1 MRAWTA
7 RPDGVGPA
15 QEIVRPLT
23 RKNLGLRS
31 DFKPV
36 ALARAALMLW
46 AATWSWLK
54 SGVAQET
61 APASV
66 AGSTP
71 FPTSDFMAPSETP
84 APRTERNAFG
94 VLGRISLAQWMLGAA
109 VGGIAF
115 GFLAPEVA
123 PHLKI
128 VSDIFLRLIRAI
140 IAPILFGVLVRAVGG
155 VGGMKDLGR
164 LGWKS
169 LLYFEVATTI
179 ALLLGWFAAVIFRP
193 GENVALG
200 ATAAVAA
207 PKMTFTEVLVN
218 AFPTSIV
225 DAMARGDVLQI
236 VVFCFLFGVACLSVG
251 EKAKPVLVLADA
263 VVAIAFRFTHIIM
276 WLAPAAVFAAMAG
289 TVASGGM
296 DVLAGLARLLAA
308 AWGAE
313 LLFLLAVFGGSLVLF
328 RVPLRRFVHF
338 AREPFLIAFATTSS
352 AAALP
357 QTLENMERFGVPN
370 RILGV
375 VAPLS
380 LSLNL
385 CGSTLF
391 LGLATLFVA
400 QAANVPLSFDQQLL
414 ILLTLKL
421 TSKGVAGIP
430 RANFVVLTAL
440 FQSYGLP
447 LEGLGLLLGIDALI
461 DPIRTSV
468 NVVGHCA
475 APAVVARWEGVSFPS
490 HSEPVHHVASPSA

>member
-1 MRAWTA
+1 MLFAA
-7 RPDGVGPA
+7 GGGV
-15 QEIVRPLT
+15 VF
-23 RKNLGLRS
+23 GL
-31 DFKPV
+31 
-36 ALARAALMLW
+36 
-46 AATWSWLK
+46 
-54 SGVAQET
+54 
-61 APASV
+61 
-66 AGSTP
+66 
-71 FPTSDFMAPSETP
+71 
-84 APRTERNAFG
+84 
-94 VLGRISLAQWMLGAA
+94 
-109 VGGIAF
+109 
-115 GFLAPEVA
+115 LAPELAV
-123 PHLKI
+123 HLKFI
-128 VSDIFLRLIRAI
+128 SDIFLRLIRAI
-140 IAPILFGVLVRAVGG
+140 IAPVLFGVLVRAVGG

-169 LLYFEVATTI
+169 LVFFEVATTL
-179 ALLLGWFAAVIFRP
+179 ALLLGWFTAAIFRP
-193 GENVALG
+193 GDNVAL
-200 ATAAVAA
+200 AAQAA
-207 PKMTFTEVLVN
+207 PVVSKMTFTDVLVN

-236 VVFCFLFGVACLSVG
+236 VVFCFLFGVACLAVG
-251 EKAKPVLVLADA
+251 ERAKPVLVLADA
-263 VVAIAFRFTHIIM
+263 VVAVAFRFTQIIM
-276 WLAPAAVFAAMAG
+276 YLAPAAVFAAMAG
-289 TVASGGM
+289 TVATSGVG
-296 DVLAGLARLLAA
+296 VLLGLARLFGA

-313 LLFLLAVFGGSLVLF
+313 LLFLAVVFGGSLVASG
-328 RVPLRRFVHF
+328 VPMRRFVHF
-338 AREPFLIAFATTSS
+338 VREPFLIAFSTTSS

-440 FQSYGLP
+440 FQSFGLP

-475 APAVVARWEGVSFPS
+475 APAVVARWEGVTFPKDL
-490 HSEPVHHVASPSA
+490 EPVPAMAPPS

>member
-1 MRAWTA
+1 MLFAA
-7 RPDGVGPA
+7 GGGV
-15 QEIVRPLT
+15 VF
-23 RKNLGLRS
+23 GL
-31 DFKPV
+31 
-36 ALARAALMLW
+36 A
-46 AATWSWLK
+46 
-54 SGVAQET
+54 
-61 APASV
+61 
-66 AGSTP
+66 
-71 FPTSDFMAPSETP
+71 
-84 APRTERNAFG
+84 
-94 VLGRISLAQWMLGAA
+94 
-109 VGGIAF
+109 
-115 GFLAPEVA
+115 APELAV
-123 PHLKI
+123 HLKFI
-128 VSDIFLRLIRAI
+128 SDIFLRLIRAI
-140 IAPILFGVLVRAVGG
+140 IAPVLFGVLVRAVGG

-169 LLYFEVATTI
+169 LVFFEVATTL
-179 ALLLGWFAAVIFRP
+179 ALLLGWFTAAIFRP
-193 GENVALG
+193 GDNVAL
-200 ATAAVAA
+200 AAQAA
-207 PKMTFTEVLVN
+207 PVVSKMTFTDVLVN
-218 AFPTSIV
+218 ACPTSIV

-236 VVFCFLFGVACLSVG
+236 VVFCFLFGVACLAVG
-251 EKAKPVLVLADA
+251 ERARPVLVLADA
-263 VVAIAFRFTHIIM
+263 VGAVAFRFTQIIM
-276 WLAPAAVFAAMAG
+276 YLAPAAVFAAMAG
-289 TVASGGM
+289 TVATSGVG
-296 DVLAGLARLLAA
+296 VLLGLARLFGA

-313 LLFLLAVFGGSLVLF
+313 LLFLAVVFGGSLVASG
-328 RVPLRRFVHF
+328 VPMRRFVHF
-338 AREPFLIAFATTSS
+338 VREPFLIAFSTTSS

-400 QAANVPLSFDQQLL
+400 QAANVALSFDQQLL

-440 FQSYGLP
+440 FQSFGLP

-475 APAVVARWEGVSFPS
+475 APAVVARWEGVTFPKDL
-490 HSEPVHHVASPSA
+490 EPVPTMAPPS

>member
-1 MRAWTA
+1 MLFAA
-7 RPDGVGPA
+7 GGGV
-15 QEIVRPLT
+15 VF
-23 RKNLGLRS
+23 GL
-31 DFKPV
+31 
-36 ALARAALMLW
+36 A
-46 AATWSWLK
+46 
-54 SGVAQET
+54 
-61 APASV
+61 
-66 AGSTP
+66 
-71 FPTSDFMAPSETP
+71 
-84 APRTERNAFG
+84 
-94 VLGRISLAQWMLGAA
+94 
-109 VGGIAF
+109 
-115 GFLAPEVA
+115 APELAV
-123 PHLKI
+123 HLKFI
-128 VSDIFLRLIRAI
+128 SDIFLRLIRAI
-140 IAPILFGVLVRAVGG
+140 IAPVLFGVLVRAVGG

-169 LLYFEVATTI
+169 LVFFEVATTL
-179 ALLLGWFAAVIFRP
+179 ALLLGWFTAAIFRP
-193 GENVALG
+193 GDNVAL
-200 ATAAVAA
+200 AAQAA
-207 PKMTFTEVLVN
+207 PVVSKMTFTDVLVN

-236 VVFCFLFGVACLSVG
+236 VVFCFLFGVACLAVG
-251 EKAKPVLVLADA
+251 ERARPVLVLADA
-263 VVAIAFRFTHIIM
+263 VVAVAFRFTQIIM
-276 WLAPAAVFAAMAG
+276 YLAPAAVFAAMAG
-289 TVASGGM
+289 TVATSGVE
-296 DVLAGLARLLAA
+296 VLLGLARLFGA

-313 LLFLLAVFGGSLVLF
+313 LLFLAVVFGGSLVASG
-328 RVPLRRFVHF
+328 VPMRRFVHF
-338 AREPFLIAFATTSS
+338 VREPFLIAFSTTSS

-357 QTLENMERFGVPN
+357 RTLENMERFGVPN

-440 FQSYGLP
+440 FQSFGLP

-475 APAVVARWEGVSFPS
+475 APAVVARWEGVTFPKDL
-490 HSEPVHHVASPSA
+490 EPVPTMAPPS

>member
-1 MRAWTA
+1 MLFAA
-7 RPDGVGPA
+7 GGGV
-15 QEIVRPLT
+15 IF
-23 RKNLGLRS
+23 GL
-31 DFKPV
+31 V
-36 ALARAALMLW
+36 
-46 AATWSWLK
+46 
-54 SGVAQET
+54 
-61 APASV
+61 
-66 AGSTP
+66 
-71 FPTSDFMAPSETP
+71 
-84 APRTERNAFG
+84 
-94 VLGRISLAQWMLGAA
+94 
-109 VGGIAF
+109 
-115 GFLAPEVA
+115 APEFAVQ
-123 PHLKI
+123 LKFI
-128 VSDIFLRLIRAI
+128 SDIFLRLIRAI
-140 IAPILFGVLVRAVGG
+140 IAPVLFGVLVRAVGG

-169 LLYFEVATTI
+169 LVFFEVATTL
-179 ALLLGWFAAVIFRP
+179 ALLLGWFTAAIFRP
-193 GENVALG
+193 GDNVAL
-200 ATAAVAA
+200 AAQAA
-207 PKMTFTEVLVN
+207 PVVSKMTFTDVLVN

-236 VVFCFLFGVACLSVG
+236 VVFCFLFGVACLAVG
-251 EKAKPVLVLADA
+251 ERAKPVLVLADA
-263 VVAIAFRFTHIIM
+263 VVAVAFRFTQIIM
-276 WLAPAAVFAAMAG
+276 YLAPAAVFAAMAG
-289 TVASGGM
+289 TVATSGVG
-296 DVLAGLARLLAA
+296 VLLGLARLFGA

-313 LLFLLAVFGGSLVLF
+313 LLFLAVVFGGSLVASG
-328 RVPLRRFVHF
+328 VPMRRFVHF
-338 AREPFLIAFATTSS
+338 VREPFLIAFSTTSS

-440 FQSYGLP
+440 FQSFGLP

-468 NVVGHCA
+468 NVVGHCT
-475 APAVVARWEGVSFPS
+475 APAVVARWEGVTFPKDL
-490 HSEPVHHVASPSA
+490 EPVPTMAPPS

>member
-1 MRAWTA
+1 MLFAA
-7 RPDGVGPA
+7 GGGV
-15 QEIVRPLT
+15 VF
-23 RKNLGLRS
+23 GL
-31 DFKPV
+31 
-36 ALARAALMLW
+36 
-46 AATWSWLK
+46 
-54 SGVAQET
+54 
-61 APASV
+61 
-66 AGSTP
+66 
-71 FPTSDFMAPSETP
+71 
-84 APRTERNAFG
+84 
-94 VLGRISLAQWMLGAA
+94 
-109 VGGIAF
+109 
-115 GFLAPEVA
+115 LAPEIAVQ
-123 PHLKI
+123 LKFI
-128 VSDIFLRLIRAI
+128 SDIFLRLIRAI
-140 IAPILFGVLVRAVGG
+140 IAPVLFGVLVRAVGG

-169 LLYFEVATTI
+169 LVFFEVATTL
-179 ALLLGWFAAVIFRP
+179 ALLLGWFTAAIFRP
-193 GENVALG
+193 GDNVAL
-200 ATAAVAA
+200 AAQAA
-207 PKMTFTEVLVN
+207 PVVSKMTFTDVLVN

-236 VVFCFLFGVACLSVG
+236 VVFCFLFGVACLAVG
-251 EKAKPVLVLADA
+251 ERAKPVLVLADA
-263 VVAIAFRFTHIIM
+263 VVAVAFRFTQIIM
-276 WLAPAAVFAAMAG
+276 YLAPAAVFAAMAG
-289 TVASGGM
+289 TVATSGVG
-296 DVLAGLARLLAA
+296 VLLGLARLFGA

-313 LLFLLAVFGGSLVLF
+313 LLFLAVVFGGSLVASG
-328 RVPLRRFVHF
+328 VPMRRFVHF
-338 AREPFLIAFATTSS
+338 VREPFLIAFSTTSS

-440 FQSYGLP
+440 FQSFGLP

-475 APAVVARWEGVSFPS
+475 APAVVARWEGVTFPKNL
-490 HSEPVHHVASPSA
+490 EPVPVMAPPS

>member
-1 MRAWTA
+1 MLFAA
-7 RPDGVGPA
+7 GGGV
-15 QEIVRPLT
+15 IF
-23 RKNLGLRS
+23 GL
-31 DFKPV
+31 V
-36 ALARAALMLW
+36 
-46 AATWSWLK
+46 
-54 SGVAQET
+54 
-61 APASV
+61 
-66 AGSTP
+66 
-71 FPTSDFMAPSETP
+71 
-84 APRTERNAFG
+84 
-94 VLGRISLAQWMLGAA
+94 
-109 VGGIAF
+109 
-115 GFLAPEVA
+115 APEFAVQ
-123 PHLKI
+123 LKFI
-128 VSDIFLRLIRAI
+128 SDIFLRLIRAI
-140 IAPILFGVLVRAVGG
+140 IAPVLFGVLVRAVGG

-169 LLYFEVATTI
+169 LVFFEVATTL
-179 ALLLGWFAAVIFRP
+179 ALLLGWFTAAIFRP
-193 GENVALG
+193 GDNVAL
-200 ATAAVAA
+200 AAQAA
-207 PKMTFTEVLVN
+207 PVVSKMTFTDVLVN

-236 VVFCFLFGVACLSVG
+236 VVFCFLFGVACLAVG
-251 EKAKPVLVLADA
+251 ERAKPVLVLADA
-263 VVAIAFRFTHIIM
+263 VVAVAFRFTQIIM
-276 WLAPAAVFAAMAG
+276 YLAPAAVFAAMAG
-289 TVASGGM
+289 TVATSGVG
-296 DVLAGLARLLAA
+296 VLLGLVRLFGT

-313 LLFLLAVFGGSLVLF
+313 LLFLAVVFGGSLVASG
-328 RVPLRRFVHF
+328 VPMRRFVHF
-338 AREPFLIAFATTSS
+338 VREPFLIAFSTTSS

-440 FQSYGLP
+440 FQSFGLP

-468 NVVGHCA
+468 NVVGHCT
-475 APAVVARWEGVSFPS
+475 APAVVARWEGVTFPKNL
-490 HSEPVHHVASPSA
+490 EPVPITPPPS

>member
-1 MRAWTA
+1 MLFAA
-7 RPDGVGPA
+7 GGGV
-15 QEIVRPLT
+15 IF
-23 RKNLGLRS
+23 GL
-31 DFKPV
+31 V
-36 ALARAALMLW
+36 
-46 AATWSWLK
+46 
-54 SGVAQET
+54 
-61 APASV
+61 
-66 AGSTP
+66 
-71 FPTSDFMAPSETP
+71 
-84 APRTERNAFG
+84 
-94 VLGRISLAQWMLGAA
+94 
-109 VGGIAF
+109 
-115 GFLAPEVA
+115 APEFAVQ
-123 PHLKI
+123 LKFI
-128 VSDIFLRLIRAI
+128 SDIFLRLIRAI
-140 IAPILFGVLVRAVGG
+140 IAPVLFGVLVRAVGG

-169 LLYFEVATTI
+169 LVFFEVATTL
-179 ALLLGWFAAVIFRP
+179 ALLLGWFTAAIFRP
-193 GENVALG
+193 GDNVAL
-200 ATAAVAA
+200 AAQAA
-207 PKMTFTEVLVN
+207 PVVSKMTFTDVLVN

-236 VVFCFLFGVACLSVG
+236 VVFCFLFGVACLAVG
-251 EKAKPVLVLADA
+251 ERAKPVLVLADA
-263 VVAIAFRFTHIIM
+263 VVAVAFRFTQIIM
-276 WLAPAAVFAAMAG
+276 YLAPAAVFAAMAG
-289 TVASGGM
+289 TVATSGVG
-296 DVLAGLARLLAA
+296 VLLGLARLFGA
-308 AWGAE
+308 AWGAD
-313 LLFLLAVFGGSLVLF
+313 LLFLAVVFGGSLVASG
-328 RVPLRRFVHF
+328 VPMRRFVHF
-338 AREPFLIAFATTSS
+338 VREPFLIAFSTTSS

-440 FQSYGLP
+440 FQSFGLP

-475 APAVVARWEGVSFPS
+475 APAVVARWEGVTFPKNL
-490 HSEPVHHVASPSA
+490 EPVPITPPPS

>member
-1 MRAWTA
+1 M
-7 RPDGVGPA
+7 PPSNPVFF
-15 QEIVRPLT
+15 
-23 RKNLGLRS
+23 LRR
-31 DFKPV
+31 
-36 ALARAALMLW
+36 L
-46 AATWSWLK
+46 
-54 SGVAQET
+54 
-61 APASV
+61 
-66 AGSTP
+66 
-71 FPTSDFMAPSETP
+71 
-84 APRTERNAFG
+84 
-94 VLGRISLAQWMLGAA
+94 SLAQWMLFAA
-109 VGGIAF
+109 GGGVVF
-115 GFLAPEVA
+115 GLLAPEIAVQ
-123 PHLKI
+123 LKFI
-128 VSDIFLRLIRAI
+128 SDIFLRLIRAI
-140 IAPILFGVLVRAVGG
+140 IAPVLFGVLVRAVGG

-169 LLYFEVATTI
+169 LVFFEVATTL
-179 ALLLGWFAAVIFRP
+179 ALLLGWFTAAIFRP
-193 GENVALG
+193 GDNVAL
-200 ATAAVAA
+200 AALAA
-207 PKMTFTEVLVN
+207 PVVSKMTFTDVLVN

-236 VVFCFLFGVACLSVG
+236 VVFCFLFGVACLAVG
-251 EKAKPVLVLADA
+251 ERAKPVLVLADA
-263 VVAIAFRFTHIIM
+263 VVAVAFRFTQIIM
-276 WLAPAAVFAAMAG
+276 YLAPAAVFAAMAG
-289 TVASGGM
+289 TVATSGVG
-296 DVLAGLARLLAA
+296 VLLGLARLFGA

-313 LLFLLAVFGGSLVLF
+313 LLFLAVVFGGSLVASG
-328 RVPLRRFVHF
+328 VPMRRFVHF
-338 AREPFLIAFATTSS
+338 VREPFLIAFSTTSS

-440 FQSYGLP
+440 FQSFGLP

-468 NVVGHCA
+468 NVVGHCT
-475 APAVVARWEGVSFPS
+475 APAVVARWEGVTFPKNL
-490 HSEPVHHVASPSA
+490 EPVPVMAPPS

>member
-1 MRAWTA
+1 MLFAA
-7 RPDGVGPA
+7 GGGV
-15 QEIVRPLT
+15 VF
-23 RKNLGLRS
+23 GL
-31 DFKPV
+31 
-36 ALARAALMLW
+36 A
-46 AATWSWLK
+46 
-54 SGVAQET
+54 
-61 APASV
+61 
-66 AGSTP
+66 
-71 FPTSDFMAPSETP
+71 
-84 APRTERNAFG
+84 
-94 VLGRISLAQWMLGAA
+94 
-109 VGGIAF
+109 
-115 GFLAPEVA
+115 APELAV
-123 PHLKI
+123 HLKFI
-128 VSDIFLRLIRAI
+128 SDIFLRLIRAI
-140 IAPILFGVLVRAVGG
+140 IAPVLFGVLVRAVGG

-169 LLYFEVATTI
+169 LVFFEVATTL
-179 ALLLGWFAAVIFRP
+179 ALLLGWFTAAIFRP
-193 GENVALG
+193 GDNVAL
-200 ATAAVAA
+200 AAQAA
-207 PKMTFTEVLVN
+207 PVVSKMTFTDVLVN

-236 VVFCFLFGVACLSVG
+236 VVFCFLFGVACLAVG
-251 EKAKPVLVLADA
+251 ERAKPVLVLADA
-263 VVAIAFRFTHIIM
+263 VVAVAFRFTQIIM
-276 WLAPAAVFAAMAG
+276 YLAPAAVFAAMAG
-289 TVASGGM
+289 TVATSGVE
-296 DVLAGLARLLAA
+296 VLLGLARLFGA

-313 LLFLLAVFGGSLVLF
+313 LLFLAVVFGGSLVASG
-328 RVPLRRFVHF
+328 VPMRRFVHF
-338 AREPFLIAFATTSS
+338 VREPFLIAFSTTSS

-357 QTLENMERFGVPN
+357 RTLENMERFGVPN

-440 FQSYGLP
+440 FQSFGLP

-475 APAVVARWEGVSFPS
+475 APAVVARWEGVTFPKDL
-490 HSEPVHHVASPSA
+490 EPVPTMAPPS

>member
-1 MRAWTA
+1 MLFAA
-7 RPDGVGPA
+7 GGGV
-15 QEIVRPLT
+15 VF
-23 RKNLGLRS
+23 GL
-31 DFKPV
+31 
-36 ALARAALMLW
+36 A
-46 AATWSWLK
+46 
-54 SGVAQET
+54 
-61 APASV
+61 
-66 AGSTP
+66 
-71 FPTSDFMAPSETP
+71 
-84 APRTERNAFG
+84 
-94 VLGRISLAQWMLGAA
+94 
-109 VGGIAF
+109 
-115 GFLAPEVA
+115 APELAVQ
-123 PHLKI
+123 LKFI
-128 VSDIFLRLIRAI
+128 SDIFLRLIRAI
-140 IAPILFGVLVRAVGG
+140 IAPVLFGVLVRAVGG

-169 LLYFEVATTI
+169 LVFFEVATTL
-179 ALLLGWFAAVIFRP
+179 ALLLGWFTAAIFRP
-193 GENVALG
+193 GDNVAL
-200 ATAAVAA
+200 AAQAA
-207 PKMTFTEVLVN
+207 PVVSKMTFTDVLVN

-236 VVFCFLFGVACLSVG
+236 VVFCFLFGVACLAVG
-251 EKAKPVLVLADA
+251 ERARPVLVLADA
-263 VVAIAFRFTHIIM
+263 VVAVAFRFTQIIM
-276 WLAPAAVFAAMAG
+276 YLAPAAVFAAMAG
-289 TVASGGM
+289 TVATSGVG
-296 DVLAGLARLLAA
+296 VLLGLARLFGA

-313 LLFLLAVFGGSLVLF
+313 LLFLAVVFGGSLVASG
-328 RVPLRRFVHF
+328 VPMRRFVHF
-338 AREPFLIAFATTSS
+338 VREPFLIAFSTTSS

-440 FQSYGLP
+440 FQSFGLP

-475 APAVVARWEGVSFPS
+475 APAVVARWEGVTFPKDL
-490 HSEPVHHVASPSA
+490 EPVPTMAPPS

>member
-1 MRAWTA
+1 MLFAA
-7 RPDGVGPA
+7 GGGV
-15 QEIVRPLT
+15 VF
-23 RKNLGLRS
+23 GL
-31 DFKPV
+31 
-36 ALARAALMLW
+36 A
-46 AATWSWLK
+46 
-54 SGVAQET
+54 
-61 APASV
+61 
-66 AGSTP
+66 
-71 FPTSDFMAPSETP
+71 
-84 APRTERNAFG
+84 
-94 VLGRISLAQWMLGAA
+94 
-109 VGGIAF
+109 
-115 GFLAPEVA
+115 APELAV
-123 PHLKI
+123 HLKFI
-128 VSDIFLRLIRAI
+128 SDIFLRLIRAI
-140 IAPILFGVLVRAVGG
+140 IAPVLFGVLVRAVGG

-169 LLYFEVATTI
+169 LVFFEVATTL
-179 ALLLGWFAAVIFRP
+179 ALLLGWFTAAIFRP
-193 GENVALG
+193 GDNVAL
-200 ATAAVAA
+200 AAQAA
-207 PKMTFTEVLVN
+207 PVVSKMTFTDVLVN

-236 VVFCFLFGVACLSVG
+236 VVFCFLFGVACLAVG
-251 EKAKPVLVLADA
+251 ERAKPVLVLADA
-263 VVAIAFRFTHIIM
+263 VVAVAFRFTQIIM
-276 WLAPAAVFAAMAG
+276 YLAPAAVFAAMAG
-289 TVASGGM
+289 TVATSGVG
-296 DVLAGLARLLAA
+296 VLLGLARLFGA

-313 LLFLLAVFGGSLVLF
+313 LLFLAVIFGGSLVASG
-328 RVPLRRFVHF
+328 VPMRRFVHF
-338 AREPFLIAFATTSS
+338 VREPFLIAFSTTSS

-440 FQSYGLP
+440 FQSFGLP

-475 APAVVARWEGVSFPS
+475 APAVVARWEGVTFPKDL
-490 HSEPVHHVASPSA
+490 EPVPTMAPPS

>member
-1 MRAWTA
+1 MLFAA
-7 RPDGVGPA
+7 GGGV
-15 QEIVRPLT
+15 VF
-23 RKNLGLRS
+23 GL
-31 DFKPV
+31 
-36 ALARAALMLW
+36 A
-46 AATWSWLK
+46 
-54 SGVAQET
+54 
-61 APASV
+61 
-66 AGSTP
+66 
-71 FPTSDFMAPSETP
+71 
-84 APRTERNAFG
+84 
-94 VLGRISLAQWMLGAA
+94 
-109 VGGIAF
+109 
-115 GFLAPEVA
+115 APELAV
-123 PHLKI
+123 HLKFI
-128 VSDIFLRLIRAI
+128 SDIFLRLIRAI
-140 IAPILFGVLVRAVGG
+140 IAPVLFGVLVRAVGG

-169 LLYFEVATTI
+169 LVFFEVATTL
-179 ALLLGWFAAVIFRP
+179 ALLLGWFTAAIFRP
-193 GENVALG
+193 GDNVAL
-200 ATAAVAA
+200 AAQTAPVVS
-207 PKMTFTEVLVN
+207 KMTFTDVLVN

-236 VVFCFLFGVACLSVG
+236 VVFCFLFGVACLAVG
-251 EKAKPVLVLADA
+251 ERAKPVLVLADA
-263 VVAIAFRFTHIIM
+263 VVAVAFRFTQIIM
-276 WLAPAAVFAAMAG
+276 YLAPAAVFAAMAG
-289 TVASGGM
+289 TVATSGVG
-296 DVLAGLARLLAA
+296 VLLGLARLFGA

-313 LLFLLAVFGGSLVLF
+313 LLFLAVVFGGSLVASG
-328 RVPLRRFVHF
+328 VPMRRFVHF
-338 AREPFLIAFATTSS
+338 VREPFLIAFSTTSS

-440 FQSYGLP
+440 FQSFGLP

-475 APAVVARWEGVSFPS
+475 APAVVARWEGVTFPKDL
-490 HSEPVHHVASPSA
+490 EPVPTMAPPS

>member
-1 MRAWTA
+1 MLFAA
-7 RPDGVGPA
+7 GGGV
-15 QEIVRPLT
+15 I
-23 RKNLGLRS
+23 LGL
-31 DFKPV
+31 V
-36 ALARAALMLW
+36 
-46 AATWSWLK
+46 
-54 SGVAQET
+54 
-61 APASV
+61 
-66 AGSTP
+66 
-71 FPTSDFMAPSETP
+71 
-84 APRTERNAFG
+84 
-94 VLGRISLAQWMLGAA
+94 
-109 VGGIAF
+109 
-115 GFLAPEVA
+115 APELAVQ
-123 PHLKI
+123 LKFI
-128 VSDIFLRLIRAI
+128 SDIFLRLIRAI
-140 IAPILFGVLVRAVGG
+140 IAPVLFGVLVRAVGG

-169 LLYFEVATTI
+169 LVFFEVATTL
-179 ALLLGWFAAVIFRP
+179 ALLLGWFTAAIFRP
-193 GENVALG
+193 GDNVAL
-200 ATAAVAA
+200 AAQA
-207 PKMTFTEVLVN
+207 PPVVSKMTFTDVLVN

-236 VVFCFLFGVACLSVG
+236 VVFCFLFGVACLAVG
-251 EKAKPVLVLADA
+251 ERAKPVLVLADA
-263 VVAIAFRFTHIIM
+263 VVAVAFRFTQIIM
-276 WLAPAAVFAAMAG
+276 YLAPAAVFAAMAG
-289 TVASGGM
+289 TVATSGVG
-296 DVLAGLARLLAA
+296 VLLGLARLFGT

-313 LLFLLAVFGGSLVLF
+313 LLFLAVVFGGSLVASG
-328 RVPLRRFVHF
+328 VPMRRFVHF
-338 AREPFLIAFATTSS
+338 VREPFLIAFSTTSS

-440 FQSYGLP
+440 FQSFGLP

-468 NVVGHCA
+468 NVVGHCT
-475 APAVVARWEGVSFPS
+475 APAVVARWEGVTFPKNL
-490 HSEPVHHVASPSA
+490 EPVPITPPPS

>member
-1 MRAWTA
+1 MLFAA
-7 RPDGVGPA
+7 GGGV
-15 QEIVRPLT
+15 VF
-23 RKNLGLRS
+23 GL
-31 DFKPV
+31 
-36 ALARAALMLW
+36 A
-46 AATWSWLK
+46 
-54 SGVAQET
+54 
-61 APASV
+61 
-66 AGSTP
+66 
-71 FPTSDFMAPSETP
+71 
-84 APRTERNAFG
+84 
-94 VLGRISLAQWMLGAA
+94 
-109 VGGIAF
+109 
-115 GFLAPEVA
+115 APELAV
-123 PHLKI
+123 HLKFI
-128 VSDIFLRLIRAI
+128 SDIFLRLIRAI
-140 IAPILFGVLVRAVGG
+140 IAPVLFGVLVRAVGG

-169 LLYFEVATTI
+169 LVFFEVATTL
-179 ALLLGWFAAVIFRP
+179 ALLLGWFTAAIFRP
-193 GENVALG
+193 GDNVAL
-200 ATAAVAA
+200 AAQAA
-207 PKMTFTEVLVN
+207 PVVSKMTFTDVLVN

-236 VVFCFLFGVACLSVG
+236 VVFCFLFGVACLAVG
-251 EKAKPVLVLADA
+251 ERAKPVLVLADA
-263 VVAIAFRFTHIIM
+263 VVAVAFRFTQIIM
-276 WLAPAAVFAAMAG
+276 YLAPAAVFAAMAG
-289 TVASGGM
+289 TVATSGVG
-296 DVLAGLARLLAA
+296 VLLGLARLFGA

-313 LLFLLAVFGGSLVLF
+313 LLFLAVVFGGSLVASG
-328 RVPLRRFVHF
+328 VPMRRFVHF
-338 AREPFLIAFATTSS
+338 VREPFLIAFSTTSS

-400 QAANVPLSFDQQLL
+400 QAANVALSFDQQLL

-440 FQSYGLP
+440 FQSFGLP

-475 APAVVARWEGVSFPS
+475 APAVVARWEGVTFPKDL
-490 HSEPVHHVASPSA
+490 EPVPTMAPPS

>member
-1 MRAWTA
+1 MLFAA
-7 RPDGVGPA
+7 GGGV
-15 QEIVRPLT
+15 I
-23 RKNLGLRS
+23 LGL
-31 DFKPV
+31 V
-36 ALARAALMLW
+36 
-46 AATWSWLK
+46 
-54 SGVAQET
+54 
-61 APASV
+61 
-66 AGSTP
+66 
-71 FPTSDFMAPSETP
+71 
-84 APRTERNAFG
+84 
-94 VLGRISLAQWMLGAA
+94 
-109 VGGIAF
+109 
-115 GFLAPEVA
+115 APELAVQ
-123 PHLKI
+123 LKFI
-128 VSDIFLRLIRAI
+128 SDIFLRLIRAI
-140 IAPILFGVLVRAVGG
+140 IAPVLFGVLVRAVGG

-169 LLYFEVATTI
+169 LVFFEVATTL
-179 ALLLGWFAAVIFRP
+179 ALLLGWFTAAIFRP
-193 GENVALG
+193 GDNVAL
-200 ATAAVAA
+200 AAQAA
-207 PKMTFTEVLVN
+207 PVVAKMTFTDVLVN

-236 VVFCFLFGVACLSVG
+236 VVFCFLFGVACLAVG
-251 EKAKPVLVLADA
+251 ERAKPVLVLADA
-263 VVAIAFRFTHIIM
+263 VVAVAFRFTQIIM
-276 WLAPAAVFAAMAG
+276 YLAPAAVFAAMAG
-289 TVASGGM
+289 TVATSGVG
-296 DVLAGLARLLAA
+296 VLLGLARLFGT

-313 LLFLLAVFGGSLVLF
+313 LLFLAVVFGGSLVASG
-328 RVPLRRFVHF
+328 VPMRRFVHF
-338 AREPFLIAFATTSS
+338 VREPFLIAFSTTSS

-440 FQSYGLP
+440 FQSFGLP

-468 NVVGHCA
+468 NVVGHCT
-475 APAVVARWEGVSFPS
+475 APAVVARWEGVTFPKNL
-490 HSEPVHHVASPSA
+490 EPVPITPPPS

>member
-1 MRAWTA
+1 MLFAA
-7 RPDGVGPA
+7 GGGV
-15 QEIVRPLT
+15 VF
-23 RKNLGLRS
+23 GL
-31 DFKPV
+31 
-36 ALARAALMLW
+36 A
-46 AATWSWLK
+46 
-54 SGVAQET
+54 
-61 APASV
+61 
-66 AGSTP
+66 
-71 FPTSDFMAPSETP
+71 
-84 APRTERNAFG
+84 
-94 VLGRISLAQWMLGAA
+94 
-109 VGGIAF
+109 
-115 GFLAPEVA
+115 APELAV
-123 PHLKI
+123 HLRFI
-128 VSDIFLRLIRAI
+128 SDIFLRLIRAI
-140 IAPILFGVLVRAVGG
+140 IAPVLFGVLVRAVGG

-169 LLYFEVATTI
+169 LVFFEVATTL
-179 ALLLGWFAAVIFRP
+179 ALLLGWFTAAIFRP
-193 GENVALG
+193 GYNVAL
-200 ATAAVAA
+200 AAQAA
-207 PKMTFTEVLVN
+207 PVVSKMTFTDVLVN

-236 VVFCFLFGVACLSVG
+236 VVFCFLFGVACLAVG
-251 EKAKPVLVLADA
+251 ERAKPVLVLADA
-263 VVAIAFRFTHIIM
+263 VVAVAFRFTQIIM
-276 WLAPAAVFAAMAG
+276 YLAPAAVFAAMAG
-289 TVASGGM
+289 TVATSGVG
-296 DVLAGLARLLAA
+296 VLLGLARLFGA

-313 LLFLLAVFGGSLVLF
+313 LLFLAVVFGGSLVASG
-328 RVPLRRFVHF
+328 VPMRRFVHF
-338 AREPFLIAFATTSS
+338 VREPFLIAFSTTSS

-400 QAANVPLSFDQQLL
+400 QAANVPLSFEQQLL

-440 FQSYGLP
+440 FQSFGLP

-475 APAVVARWEGVSFPS
+475 APAVVARWEGVTFPKDL
-490 HSEPVHHVASPSA
+490 EPVPTMAPPS

>member
-1 MRAWTA
+1 MSRSADHHPTIEPEASAVGPGARAWRA
-7 RPDGVGPA
+7 
-15 QEIVRPLT
+15 
-23 RKNLGLRS
+23 LR
-31 DFKPV
+31 
-36 ALARAALMLW
+36 
-46 AATWSWLK
+46 
-54 SGVAQET
+54 
-61 APASV
+61 
-66 AGSTP
+66 
-71 FPTSDFMAPSETP
+71 
-84 APRTERNAFG
+84 
-94 VLGRISLAQWMLGAA
+94 RISLAQWMLVAA

-115 GFLAPEVA
+115 GFAAPGIA

-140 IAPILFGVLVRAVGG
+140 IAPVLFGVLVRAVGG
-155 VGGMKDLGR
+155 MGGMRDLGR
-164 LGWKS
+164 LGWKA
-169 LLYFEVATTI
+169 LLFFEVATTL
-179 ALLLGWFAAVIFRP
+179 ALLLGWFTAVIFRP
-193 GENVALG
+193 GEGVTLA
-200 ATAAVAA
+200 ATATVAVHALS
-207 PKMTFTEVLVN
+207 FTEVLLN

-251 EKAKPVLVLADA
+251 EKARPVLVLAEA
-263 VVAIAFRFTHIIM
+263 VVAIAFRFTHLIRY
-276 WLAPAAVFAAMAG
+276 LAPAAVFAAMAG
-289 TVASGGM
+289 TVASGGVG
-296 DVLAGLARLLAA
+296 VLVGLARLFAA

-313 LLFLLAVFGGSLVLF
+313 LLFLFAVFGGSLVAF

-338 AREPFLIAFATTSS
+338 VREPFLIAFATTSS

-400 QAANVPLSFDQQLL
+400 QAANVHLSFDQQLL

-440 FQSYGLP
+440 FQSFGLP

-475 APAVVARWEGVSFPS
+475 APAVVARWEGVAFPS
-490 HSEPVHHVASPSA
+490 HREPAAGPTP

>member
-1 MRAWTA
+1 MLFAA
-7 RPDGVGPA
+7 GGGV
-15 QEIVRPLT
+15 VF
-23 RKNLGLRS
+23 GL
-31 DFKPV
+31 
-36 ALARAALMLW
+36 A
-46 AATWSWLK
+46 
-54 SGVAQET
+54 
-61 APASV
+61 
-66 AGSTP
+66 
-71 FPTSDFMAPSETP
+71 
-84 APRTERNAFG
+84 
-94 VLGRISLAQWMLGAA
+94 
-109 VGGIAF
+109 
-115 GFLAPEVA
+115 APELAV
-123 PHLKI
+123 HLKFI
-128 VSDIFLRLIRAI
+128 SDIFLRLIRAI
-140 IAPILFGVLVRAVGG
+140 IAPVLFGVLVRAVGG

-169 LLYFEVATTI
+169 LVFFEVATTL
-179 ALLLGWFAAVIFRP
+179 ALLLGWFTAAIFRP
-193 GENVALG
+193 GDNVAL
-200 ATAAVAA
+200 AAQAA
-207 PKMTFTEVLVN
+207 PVVSKMTFTDVLVN

-236 VVFCFLFGVACLSVG
+236 VVFCFLFGAACLAVG
-251 EKAKPVLVLADA
+251 ERAKPVLVLADA
-263 VVAIAFRFTHIIM
+263 VVAVAFRFTQIIM
-276 WLAPAAVFAAMAG
+276 YLAPAAVFAAMAG
-289 TVASGGM
+289 TVATSGVG
-296 DVLAGLARLLAA
+296 VLLGLARLFGA

-313 LLFLLAVFGGSLVLF
+313 LLFLAVVFGGSLVASG
-328 RVPLRRFVHF
+328 VPMRRFVHF
-338 AREPFLIAFATTSS
+338 VREPFLIAFSTTSS

-440 FQSYGLP
+440 FQSFGLP

-475 APAVVARWEGVSFPS
+475 APAVVARWEGVTFPKDL
-490 HSEPVHHVASPSA
+490 EPVPTMAPPS

>member
-1 MRAWTA
+1 MLFAA
-7 RPDGVGPA
+7 GGGV
-15 QEIVRPLT
+15 IF
-23 RKNLGLRS
+23 GL
-31 DFKPV
+31 V
-36 ALARAALMLW
+36 
-46 AATWSWLK
+46 
-54 SGVAQET
+54 
-61 APASV
+61 
-66 AGSTP
+66 
-71 FPTSDFMAPSETP
+71 
-84 APRTERNAFG
+84 
-94 VLGRISLAQWMLGAA
+94 
-109 VGGIAF
+109 
-115 GFLAPEVA
+115 APEFAVQ
-123 PHLKI
+123 LKFI
-128 VSDIFLRLIRAI
+128 SDIFLRLIRAI
-140 IAPILFGVLVRAVGG
+140 IAPVLFGVLVRAVGG

-169 LLYFEVATTI
+169 LVFFEVATTL
-179 ALLLGWFAAVIFRP
+179 ALLLGWFTAAIFRP
-193 GENVALG
+193 GDNVAL
-200 ATAAVAA
+200 AAQAA
-207 PKMTFTEVLVN
+207 PVVAKMTFTDVLVN

-236 VVFCFLFGVACLSVG
+236 VVFCFLFGVACLAVG
-251 EKAKPVLVLADA
+251 ERAKPVLVLADA
-263 VVAIAFRFTHIIM
+263 VVAVAFRFTQIIM
-276 WLAPAAVFAAMAG
+276 YLAPAAVFSAMAG
-289 TVASGGM
+289 TVATSGVG
-296 DVLAGLARLLAA
+296 VLLGLARLFGT

-313 LLFLLAVFGGSLVLF
+313 LLFLAVVFGGSLVASG
-328 RVPLRRFVHF
+328 VPMRRFVHF
-338 AREPFLIAFATTSS
+338 VREPFLIAFSTTSS

-440 FQSYGLP
+440 FQSFGLP

-468 NVVGHCA
+468 NVVGHCT
-475 APAVVARWEGVSFPS
+475 APAVVARWEGVTFPKNL
-490 HSEPVHHVASPSA
+490 EPVPITPPPS

>member
-1 MRAWTA
+1 MLFAA
-7 RPDGVGPA
+7 GGGV
-15 QEIVRPLT
+15 VF
-23 RKNLGLRS
+23 GL
-31 DFKPV
+31 
-36 ALARAALMLW
+36 A
-46 AATWSWLK
+46 
-54 SGVAQET
+54 
-61 APASV
+61 
-66 AGSTP
+66 
-71 FPTSDFMAPSETP
+71 
-84 APRTERNAFG
+84 
-94 VLGRISLAQWMLGAA
+94 
-109 VGGIAF
+109 
-115 GFLAPEVA
+115 APELAV
-123 PHLKI
+123 HLKFI
-128 VSDIFLRLIRAI
+128 SDIFLRLIRAI
-140 IAPILFGVLVRAVGG
+140 IAPVLFGVLVRAVGG

-169 LLYFEVATTI
+169 LVFFEVATTL
-179 ALLLGWFAAVIFRP
+179 ALLLGWFTAAIFRP
-193 GENVALG
+193 GDNV
-200 ATAAVAA
+200 AVAA
-207 PKMTFTEVLVN
+207 EAAPVVSKMTFADVLVN

-236 VVFCFLFGVACLSVG
+236 VVFCFLFGVACLAVG
-251 EKAKPVLVLADA
+251 ERARPVLVLADA
-263 VVAIAFRFTHIIM
+263 VVAVAFRFTQIIM
-276 WLAPAAVFAAMAG
+276 YLAPAAVFAAMAG
-289 TVASGGM
+289 TVATSGVG
-296 DVLAGLARLLAA
+296 VLLGLARLFGA

-313 LLFLLAVFGGSLVLF
+313 LLFLAVVFGGSLVASG
-328 RVPLRRFVHF
+328 VPMRRFVHF
-338 AREPFLIAFATTSS
+338 VREPFLIAFSTTSS

-440 FQSYGLP
+440 FQSFGLP

-468 NVVGHCA
+468 NVVGHCT
-475 APAVVARWEGVSFPS
+475 APAVVARWEGVTFPKDL
-490 HSEPVHHVASPSA
+490 EPVLTMAPPS

>member
-1 MRAWTA
+1 M
-7 RPDGVGPA
+7 PPSNPVFF
-15 QEIVRPLT
+15 
-23 RKNLGLRS
+23 LRR
-31 DFKPV
+31 
-36 ALARAALMLW
+36 L
-46 AATWSWLK
+46 
-54 SGVAQET
+54 
-61 APASV
+61 
-66 AGSTP
+66 
-71 FPTSDFMAPSETP
+71 
-84 APRTERNAFG
+84 
-94 VLGRISLAQWMLGAA
+94 SLAQWMLFAA
-109 VGGIAF
+109 GGGVVF
-115 GFLAPEVA
+115 GLLAPEIAVQ
-123 PHLKI
+123 LKFI
-128 VSDIFLRLIRAI
+128 SDIFLRLIRAI
-140 IAPILFGVLVRAVGG
+140 IAPVLFGVLVRAVGG

-169 LLYFEVATTI
+169 LVFFEVATTL
-179 ALLLGWFAAVIFRP
+179 ALLLGWFTAAIFRP
-193 GENVALG
+193 GDNVAL
-200 ATAAVAA
+200 AALAA
-207 PKMTFTEVLVN
+207 PVVSKMTFTDVLVN

-236 VVFCFLFGVACLSVG
+236 VVFCFLFGVACLAVG
-251 EKAKPVLVLADA
+251 ERAKPVLVLADA
-263 VVAIAFRFTHIIM
+263 VVAVAFRFTQIIM
-276 WLAPAAVFAAMAG
+276 YLAPAAVFAAMAG
-289 TVASGGM
+289 TVATSGVG
-296 DVLAGLARLLAA
+296 VLLGLARLFGA

-313 LLFLLAVFGGSLVLF
+313 LLFLAVVFGGSLVASG
-328 RVPLRRFVHF
+328 VPMRRFVHF
-338 AREPFLIAFATTSS
+338 VREPFLIAFSTTSS

-440 FQSYGLP
+440 FQSFGLP

-475 APAVVARWEGVSFPS
+475 APAVVARWEGVTFPKNL
-490 HSEPVHHVASPSA
+490 EPVPVMAPPS

>member
-1 MRAWTA
+1 MLFAA
-7 RPDGVGPA
+7 GGGV
-15 QEIVRPLT
+15 I
-23 RKNLGLRS
+23 
-31 DFKPV
+31 
-36 ALARAALMLW
+36 
-46 AATWSWLK
+46 
-54 SGVAQET
+54 
-61 APASV
+61 
-66 AGSTP
+66 
-71 FPTSDFMAPSETP
+71 
-84 APRTERNAFG
+84 
-94 VLGRISLAQWMLGAA
+94 
-109 VGGIAF
+109 F
-115 GFLAPEVA
+115 GFVAPEFAVQ
-123 PHLKI
+123 LKFI
-128 VSDIFLRLIRAI
+128 SDIFLRLIRAI
-140 IAPILFGVLVRAVGG
+140 IAPVLFGVLVRAVGG

-169 LLYFEVATTI
+169 LVFFEVATTL
-179 ALLLGWFAAVIFRP
+179 ALLLGWFTAAIFRP
-193 GENVALG
+193 GDNVAL
-200 ATAAVAA
+200 AAQAA
-207 PKMTFTEVLVN
+207 PVVAKMTFTDVLVN

-236 VVFCFLFGVACLSVG
+236 VVFCFLFGVACLAVG
-251 EKAKPVLVLADA
+251 ERAKPVLVLADA
-263 VVAIAFRFTHIIM
+263 VVAVAFRFTQIIM
-276 WLAPAAVFAAMAG
+276 YLAPAAVFAAMAG
-289 TVASGGM
+289 TVATSGVG
-296 DVLAGLARLLAA
+296 VLLGLARLFGT

-313 LLFLLAVFGGSLVLF
+313 LLFLAVVFGGSLVASG
-328 RVPLRRFVHF
+328 VPMRRFVHF
-338 AREPFLIAFATTSS
+338 VREPFLIAFSTTSS

-440 FQSYGLP
+440 FQSFGLP

-475 APAVVARWEGVSFPS
+475 APAVLARWEGVTFPKNL
-490 HSEPVHHVASPSA
+490 EPVPITPPPS